1 MSEIADAILTDDLD
15 YIITSF
21 DGKYYLKQE

>member
-1 MSEIADAILTDDLD
+1 MSEIADAILTDDSD
-15 YIITSF
+15 YIITSV